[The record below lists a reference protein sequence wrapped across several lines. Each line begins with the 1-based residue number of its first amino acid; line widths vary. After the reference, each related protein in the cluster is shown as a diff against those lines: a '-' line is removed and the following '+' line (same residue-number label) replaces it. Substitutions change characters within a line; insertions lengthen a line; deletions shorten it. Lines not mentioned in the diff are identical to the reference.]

1 MKRVCVLGCSGAG
14 KTTLASEMARRTGL
28 PYRSL
33 DACYWQPGWVEM
45 PHDDWQRT
53 HAGLIAEERWIID
66 GNFFST
72 MAPRLDAAD
81 TAVFVDLP
89 AWRCFLRV
97 LKRSARWW
105 GRTRPDMGAGCKERF
120 DPDFLRYVWN
130 FDRDF
135 RPRITEQL
143 EARPALR
150 IVHIR
155 NEQERMR
162 FLNGLRGPELAGAVP
177 SPTPPPRPS

>member
-14 KTTLASEMARRTGL
+14 KTTLANEIARRTGL

-33 DACYWQPGWVEM
+33 DACYWHPGWVET
-45 PHDDWQRT
+45 PRDGWQ
-53 HAGLIAEERWIID
+53 HIHSALVAGDRWIID

-97 LKRSARWW
+97 LGRSARWW
-105 GRTRPDMGAGCKERF
+105 GRTRPDMGPGCNERF
-120 DPDFLRYVWN
+120 DSDFLRYVWN
-130 FDRDF
+130 FDRDH
-135 RPRITEQL
+135 RPQIVAQL
-143 EARPALR
+143 DARPGLR
-150 IVHIR
+150 IVPIR
-155 NEQERMR
+155 TEQDRAR
-162 FLNGLRGPELAGAVP
+162 FLDGL
-177 SPTPPPRPS
+177 